1 MYLRITIIL
10 ITSIVVI
17 LLIFLLFS
25 EITSYRPKK
34 IETLFKAE
42 NSTIL
47 PDTAD
52 FSIITWNIGYAGL
65 GNDMS
70 FFYDGG
76 EKMRTSMERTMLNH
90 DKILKFISENSYIDF
105 FLLQEVDV
113 KSKRSYYLNTL
124 DSLKKISPN
133 AMHSFGYNYKVKHV
147 PLPAL
152 NPMGKVNSGILT
164 ISHAIPSIVERHSYA
179 GNYPWPNRLFNL
191 KRCFVIN
198 RYPISNGKELI
209 IINTHNSAF
218 DDGSLRD
225 TQMQQL
231 KEIMI
236 NEYLLGN
243 FVVAGGD
250 WNQCPPEFRY
260 NFTFNLFDSIDN
272 KTISPDFL
280 PDWNW
285 AYDNTTPTNRRIT
298 TPYDAGSILTTVI
311 DFFVFSPNI
320 KVTSVE
326 GMHLDFEYSDHNP
339 VKATFRL
346 GGEQ

>member
-1 MYLRITIIL
+1 MYLRITIVFIV
-10 ITSIVVI
+10 SIVVI
-17 LLIFLLFS
+17 LLLFLLFS

-42 NSTIL
+42 RSTIL
-47 PDTAD
+47 PDTAEY
-52 FSIITWNIGYAGL
+52 SIFTWNIGYAGL

-76 EKMRTSMERTMLNH
+76 NKMRTSFERTIINH
-90 DKILKFISENSYIDF
+90 DKILKFISDNSYTDF
-105 FLLQEVDV
+105 FLLQEVDT
-113 KSKRSYYLNTL
+113 KSKRSYYINIL
-124 DSLKKISPN
+124 DSIKKISPN
-133 AMHSFGYNYKVKHV
+133 AQHSFGYNYKVKHV
-147 PLPAL
+147 PIPILT
-152 NPMGKVNSGILT
+152 PMGTVNSGILT
-164 ISHAIPSIVERHSYA
+164 ISHAIPLSSERHSYV

-198 RYPISNGKELI
+198 RYQISNGKELV

-218 DDGSLRD
+218 DDGNLRD
-225 TQMQQL
+225 LQMQHL

-236 NEYLLGN
+236 NEYIHGN
-243 FVVAGGD
+243 FVIAGGD
-250 WNQCPPEFRY
+250 WNQCPPEFSH
-260 NFTFNLFDSIDN
+260 NFNFNLFDSLDN
-272 KTISPDFL
+272 KIISSDFL

-285 AYDNTTPTNRRIT
+285 AFDNTIPTNRRIT
-298 TPYDAGSILTTVI
+298 TPYDAGSTMTTVI

-320 KVTSVE
+320 KITRVE